1 MTYKPV
7 INMSFETSVTVTA
20 TGPDAFK
27 LLVLINE
34 AGLGDSV
41 SVNQEEAPLEGGIN
55 LNEFPGAVSDK
66 VKEENFLTLTNPPK
80 VEEVRKAKKY
90 VVNGKKTYFTA
101 SMQKR
106 VRKAAAEGIT
116 VPDIARQFGLP
127 YQSLRDWMMRNGVE
141 FKRDSRGRKP
151 RRS

>member
-1 MTYKPV
+1 
-7 INMSFETSVTVTA
+7 MSIETSVTVTA

-41 SVNQEEAPLEGGIN
+41 SVNQEQAPLEGGIN
-55 LNEFPGAVSDK
+55 LNELPGAVSAE
-66 VKEENFLTLTNPPK
+66 VKEEDFLALTNPPK

-106 VRKAAAEGIT
+106 VRKAAAEGMT
-116 VPDIARQFGLP
+116 VPNIARQFGVP
-127 YQSLRDWMMRNGVE
+127 YQTLRDWMINNGVAY
-141 FKRDSRGRKP
+141 KKDNRGRKP